1 MKAERSLEDILGII
15 SPSEEQDTSYIR
27 FLQNALPLEQKA
39 PAVLSASKRVLSCQ
53 ASKKKKNPKN
63 FITSLRNNQRFY
75 SVGAGS
81 KSKQTGDQNSCLDLG

>member
-53 ASKKKKNPKN
+53 ASKKKKKSQKLHNKPQKQPA
-63 FITSLRNNQRFY
+63 FLQR
-75 SVGAGS
+75 GGRKQEQTNWGS
-81 KSKQTGDQNSCLDLG
+81 EQLP